1 MSAKVAFQDE
11 NLLRKVFAFLEW
23 KDLSRC
29 SLVCKTW
36 RDVLEDESV
45 WNECFRLKWGL
56 KDVRG
61 RPKNKLAF
69 YQNASFVRRYQVQ
82 NSDSIASIA
91 LKHNL
96 STSTLA
102 RLNNLMS
109 DSGLYC
115 RKEIYL
121 PCSRKEEVSQASV
134 VIMHC
139 KHTLRDYGF
148 LSEEN
153 DKGAS
158 FEEREDQLVPQA
170 KQAPDSKQTELLLSL
185 MARSLKIDDE
195 SARYYLEASDY
206 DLKAAMDTYRSDA
219 DWESSQR
226 RLSLRKPKENLRFCC
241 YE

>member
-1 MSAKVAFQDE
+1 
-11 NLLRKVFAFLEW
+11 
-23 KDLSRC
+23 
-29 SLVCKTW
+29 
-36 RDVLEDESV
+36 
-45 WNECFRLKWGL
+45 
-56 KDVRG
+56 
-61 RPKNKLAF
+61 
-69 YQNASFVRRYQVQ
+69 
-82 NSDSIASIA
+82 
-91 LKHNL
+91 
-96 STSTLA
+96 
-102 RLNNLMS
+102 MS

-139 KHTLRDYGF
+139 KHTLRDYVF
-148 LSEEN
+148 LREEN
-153 DKGAS
+153 DKGAH
-158 FEEREDQLVPQA
+158 FEECQDQLLPQA

-226 RLSLRKPKENLRFCC
+226 RLSLKKPKENLRFCKTWRDVLEDESVWNEC
-241 YE
+241 FRLKWGFRDVRGRPKNKLAFYQNASFVRRYQVQNSDSIASIALKHNLSTSTVADG